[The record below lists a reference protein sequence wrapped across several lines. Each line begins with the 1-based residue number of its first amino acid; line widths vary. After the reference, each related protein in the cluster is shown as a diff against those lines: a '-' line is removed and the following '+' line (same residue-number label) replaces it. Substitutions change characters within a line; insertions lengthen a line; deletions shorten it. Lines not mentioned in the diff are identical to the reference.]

1 MAPTNQQAKAAR
13 AKLLAG
19 KKPPK
24 ARVQRYLKSTE
35 PQLRE
40 TVKRCLLMQGMRCP
54 NALRDVLRDLHKVQ
68 APHAKL
74 LGKSNPIVPFDT
86 EGQQSLEFLMTK
98 NDCSILALASSN
110 KKRPNNLVLA
120 RTFDRQILDM
130 IELAVLRFKSLSDY
144 GGAVPKK
151 RIGTKPLLLFCGDV
165 WQQDDTLRRLQN
177 MLIDFYRGQVVDK
190 LIVTGLDHLITFT
203 AAMPTTTTT
212 TMNDSNNT
220 TASPLIHQRTY
231 FMKLVRNPK
240 GGSVPVPT
248 LQACGPDLDFQVRR
262 TQWPSPELAKASLRQ
277 PTASRPKKRKNLST
291 NVFGERLGRLHLTKQ
306 DVAKMGGRKAKALR
320 RAEKAVAQE
329 EQEAVQK
336 ELDQEKDNLGKEFQ
350 QVYGFNENET
360 KK

>member
-1 MAPTNQQAKAAR
+1 MAPTNQQAKSAR

-19 KKPPK
+19 NKPPK

-40 TVKRCLLMQGMRCP
+40 SAKHCLLLQGLRCP
-54 NALRDVLRDLHKVQ
+54 TPLRQVLRDIHKLQ
-68 APHAKL
+68 APNAKVL
-74 LGKSNPIVPFDT
+74 SKSNPIVPFETD
-86 EGQQSLEFLMTK
+86 GQQSLEFLMTK
-98 NDCSILALASSN
+98 NDCSLVVLASSN

-151 RIGTKPLLLFCGDV
+151 RIGSKPLMLFCGDL
-165 WQQDDTLRRLQN
+165 WQQDETLRKLQN
-177 MLIDFYRGQVVDK
+177 MLIDFYRGQSVDK
-190 LIVTGLDHLITFT
+190 LVVTGLDHLMTFT
-203 AAMPTTTTT
+203 AARP
-212 TMNDSNNT
+212 ST
-220 TASPLIHQRTY
+220 TADSSSSSPLIHQRTY
-231 FMKLVRNPK
+231 FMKLIKNPK
-240 GGSVPVPT
+240 GGSTPTPT
-248 LQACGPDLDFQVRR
+248 LVPCGPDLDFQTRR
-262 TQWPSPELAKASLRQ
+262 TQWPSPDLAKASLRQ
-277 PTASRPKKRKNLST
+277 PSALRSKKKKNLST
-291 NVFGERLGRLHLTKQ
+291 NLFGERLGRLHLTKQ

-350 QVYGFNENET
+350 QVHGFHENET